1 MMHYMHYRKIMLEK
15 EIFYNELD
23 LNSEAQSR
31 LLRRKTVRGRKKKQ
45 CEVGCECEDIFL
57 LHTQKKQSEFEF
69 ECEDI
74 FFLHTQTRTHSG
86 PLCPELDSNQHT
98 REGAAT

>member
-45 CEVGCECEDIFL
+45 CEFGCECEDIFL

-74 FFLHTQTRTHSG
+74 FFLHTQEKT
-86 PLCPELDSNQHT
+86 
-98 REGAAT
+98 A